1 MLCLLARG
9 LPLFVNG
16 AYDDGRNLIWIEKDH
31 AFSVIGVPKGD
42 VRAYTALLSALNY
55 LLHSEAD
62 RALHVNNVDEY
73 LGHLTLASYVAS
85 MILAAWS
92 ADLPLI
98 SSVPSLA
105 SASCQ
110 VKHNICGP
118 TDFLYYGFVLPP
130 IDAKQRKEKGLRLLS
145 PEGCRYR
152 F

>member
-1 MLCLLARG
+1 MG
-9 LPLFVNG
+9 
-16 AYDDGRNLIWIEKDH
+16 IEKIH
-31 AFSVIGVPKGD
+31 AFSVMVVPKGD

-62 RALHVNNVDEY
+62 GALHVNNVDEY

-130 IDAKQRKEKGLRLLS
+130 IDAKQRKDDGSKIQNALNWVFARCCTTAS
-145 PEGCRYR
+145 QT
-152 F
+152 